1 MPYNSTVFDQIHHTF
16 EISFFPYR
24 KYDRHGI
31 GFKHIFHLLA
41 YLKEVRT
48 LAVHFVDKSH
58 TRHFI
63 VVRKAPVSF
72 GLRFYPIYSRKEEH
86 QTIQYTKRAVYL
98 YGKVHVAWG
107 IDNVEVIF
115 LSIGCRFS
123 IFCREVPLTSGSSRL
138 DSDPAFCFLFHPVHS
153 RSTIVYFPYFVR
165 FTCIEKDTLSGSSF
179 TRINV
184 SGNTNVSCIF

>member
-1 MPYNSTVFDQIHHTF
+1 MPYDSTVLNQIHHSF
-16 EISFFPYR
+16 EVSFFTDR
-24 KYDRHGI
+24 QYDRHCI
-31 GFKHIFHLLA
+31 GFEHVLHLLA

-48 LAVHFVDKSH
+48 LTVHFVDKSH
-58 TRHFI
+58 TRHFV

-72 GLRFYPIYSRKEEH
+72 RLRFYPINGRKEEH
-86 QTIQYTKRAVYL
+86 QTVQYTKRAVYL
-98 YGKVHVAWG
+98 HGKVHVAWG

-138 DSDPAFCFLFHPVHS
+138 DSDSTFSLLLHPVHS

-179 TRINV
+179 TSINV
-184 SGNTNVSCIF
+184 CCDTNISCIF